1 MSVPSSAEN
10 AGLFGRLY
18 SNAYLLLILTMMMWA
33 GHSVVSRLAVGEISP
48 ASLTFLRWFIVAGF
62 MLSFRG
68 QGLREYWPILKPRM
82 VYLALMGALGY
93 TSYNILLYWSA
104 HDTTAINISIINGAM
119 PALIFAGAL
128 IFFGQPV
135 TALQWIGMAVS
146 MAGVILVGAK
156 GDVQHLLD
164 LTINH
169 GDLLILLATVLY
181 AGYSVLLRK
190 RPLVPSLVFFAA
202 MTPAALVSSFIPLG
216 IEIAAGDFF
225 WPSSTGWLLLIYVA
239 IFPSL
244 LSQIFFIRAVE
255 LIGAGRAGLFTN
267 LMPLFGA
274 GLAVLIL
281 GEALAFYHVIALAL
295 VLGGILL
302 AEWRGKRVPPITS

>member
-10 AGLFGRLY
+10 PGLFGRLFA
-18 SNAYLLLILTMMMWA
+18 NPYLLLVLTTAMWG

-48 ASLTFLRWFIVAGF
+48 ASLTFLRWFIVAGI
-62 MLSFRG
+62 MLSLRG
-68 QGLREYWPILKPRM
+68 QGLREYWPVLKPRM

-104 HDTTAINISIINGAM
+104 HSTTAINISIINGAM
-119 PALIFAGAL
+119 PAMIFAGAFL
-128 IFFGQPV
+128 AFGQRI
-135 TALQWIGMAVS
+135 AAIQWIGMLIS
-146 MAGVILVGAK
+146 TAGVILTGAK
-156 GDVQHLLD
+156 GDLQHLLD
-164 LTINH
+164 LTINR
-169 GDLLILLATVLY
+169 GDILILIAVILY
-181 AGYSVLLRK
+181 SGYSVLLRK

-202 MTPAALVSSFIPLG
+202 MTPAALVSSLIPLG
-216 IEIAAGDFF
+216 LEIASGEFF
-225 WPSSTGWLLLIYVA
+225 WPSARGWLLLIYVA
-239 IFPSL
+239 ICPSL

-281 GEALAFYHVIALAL
+281 GETLALYHIVALVL

-302 AEWRGKRVPPITS
+302 AEWRGKRVPPVTS